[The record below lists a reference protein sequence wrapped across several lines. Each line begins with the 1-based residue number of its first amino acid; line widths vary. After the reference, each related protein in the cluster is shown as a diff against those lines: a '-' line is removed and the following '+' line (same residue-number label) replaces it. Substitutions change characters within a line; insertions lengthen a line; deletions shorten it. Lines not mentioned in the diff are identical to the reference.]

1 MTAELHFEELE
12 LGYEIPP
19 QSKAI
24 NQEKITRNAEASL
37 DYNPIH
43 IDPEYCRKIN
53 LLGKGT
59 TIAHGMMTLSFMGK
73 IVTDWVYPAGGYM
86 KSLEGKFT
94 APVRPGDEIAVH
106 AVVTEKH
113 YAAKKEDNFVVLDIW
128 CENQDRTKVS
138 VGSASA
144 VIPG

>member
-1 MTAELHFEELE
+1 MATRLHFEELE
-12 LGYEIPP
+12 LGYEVPP
-19 QSKAI
+19 QSKSI

-43 IDPEYCRKIN
+43 IDPEFCREIN

-73 IVTDWVYPAGGYM
+73 IITDWVYPAGGYM
-86 KSLEGKFT
+86 KSLEGKFI
-94 APVRPGDEIAVH
+94 APVRPGDEMTVH

-113 YAAKKEDNFVVLDIW
+113 YAAKKKDNFVVLDVW
-128 CENQDRTKVS
+128 CDNQDGTKVS
-138 VGSASA
+138 VGRASA
-144 VIPG
+144 VIPT

>member
-1 MTAELHFEELE
+1 MNAELRFDEIA
-12 LGYEIPP
+12 LGYELPP
-19 QSKAI
+19 QSKEI
-24 NQEKITRNAEASL
+24 TQEKITKNAEASL

-73 IVTDWVYPAGGYM
+73 IVTDWVYPSGGYM
-86 KSLEGKFT
+86 KALEGKFT
-94 APVRPGDEIAVH
+94 APVRPGDEITVF

-113 YAAKKEDNFVVLDIW
+113 YTAKKEDNFVVLDVW
-128 CENQDRTKVS
+128 CENQDQTKVS
-138 VGSASA
+138 VGNASA
-144 VIPG
+144 AIPH